1 MRDSC
6 NGFSHQV
13 TTFVPMPPKSYQPF
27 TLRALLRLTRFWNL
41 VIIGLSQYFVTIF
54 LIDRE
59 LLLDWK
65 LFVLSSSTAIIA
77 AAGYII
83 NDYYDIK
90 IDLINKPNRVVI
102 GKNITRR
109 YALFFHSIL
118 SFMGVALG
126 FVLSWKLGV
135 INFLSA
141 FLLWVYSN
149 NLKRQPFI
157 GNFVVAWLTS
167 ISIVLVNILYDVSNS
182 LVIIY
187 ALFAFFMTLIREIVK
202 DMEDLKGDNTFGCRT
217 LPIIWGIRKT
227 KALLY
232 ILLGLLASSVLLLN
246 AWYSQLPLSYFLI
259 FLFIPLGLL
268 LLRLI
273 RADTRKDFYW
283 LSQACKI
290 IMLLGVISMVFIKS

>member
-1 MRDSC
+1 
-6 NGFSHQV
+6 
-13 TTFVPMPPKSYQPF
+13 MPPKSYQPF

>member
-1 MRDSC
+1 
-6 NGFSHQV
+6 
-13 TTFVPMPPKSYQPF
+13 MPPKSYQPF

-41 VIIGLSQYFVTIF
+41 VIIGLSQYFVAIF

-59 LLLDWK
+59 WLLDWK
-65 LFVLSSSTAIIA
+65 LFVLASSTAIIA

-118 SFMGVALG
+118 SFIGVALG

-167 ISIVLVNILYDVSNS
+167 ISMVLVNILYGVSNS

-217 LPIIWGIRKT
+217 LPIVWGIRKT
-227 KALLY
+227 KVLLY
-232 ILLGLLASSVLLLN
+232 ILFGLLATSVILFN
-246 AWYSQLPLSYFLI
+246 AIYSQLPLSYFLI

-290 IMLLGVISMVFIKS
+290 IMLLGVMSMVFIKD